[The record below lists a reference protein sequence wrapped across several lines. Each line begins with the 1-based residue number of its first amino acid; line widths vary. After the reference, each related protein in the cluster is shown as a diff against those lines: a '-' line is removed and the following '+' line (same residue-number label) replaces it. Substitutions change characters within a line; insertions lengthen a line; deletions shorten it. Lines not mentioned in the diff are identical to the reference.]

1 MYRCLLPYYIGM
13 NTVKGTTTIAKMS
26 AAIRHNDIDKA
37 LEMLQTYLG
46 TIPYCDNTDYE
57 GHYQQMMY
65 VIFSIL
71 DNYVD
76 VEVRTLKGR
85 VDMVLRTATHLY
97 LFELKL
103 NQSSDVA
110 MRQIDLKEYPK
121 RFALCGLPIVKIG
134 INFDVATHNITD
146 WKIEE

>member
-1 MYRCLLPYYIGM
+1 
-13 NTVKGTTTIAKMS
+13 
-26 AAIRHNDIDKA
+26 
-37 LEMLQTYLG
+37 
-46 TIPYCDNTDYE
+46 
-57 GHYQQMMY
+57 MMY

-76 VEVRTLKGR
+76 VEVRTPRGR

-103 NQSSDVA
+103 NRDANAA

-121 RFALCGLPIVKIG
+121 RFALCGLPVVKVG
-134 INFDVATHNITD
+134 INFDVNTHNITD
-146 WKIEE
+146 WKVEKA

>member
-1 MYRCLLPYYIGM
+1 M

-26 AAIRHNDIDKA
+26 AAIRHNNIDQA
-37 LEMLQTYLG
+37 LEMLQTYLA

-76 VEVRTLKGR
+76 VEVHTPKGR

-103 NQSSDVA
+103 NKSAEAA
-110 MRQIDLKEYPK
+110 MQQIDLKDYAK
-121 RFALCGLPIVKIG
+121 RFSLCGLPIVKVA
-134 INFDVATHNITD
+134 INFDVETHNITE
-146 WKIEE
+146 WKLG